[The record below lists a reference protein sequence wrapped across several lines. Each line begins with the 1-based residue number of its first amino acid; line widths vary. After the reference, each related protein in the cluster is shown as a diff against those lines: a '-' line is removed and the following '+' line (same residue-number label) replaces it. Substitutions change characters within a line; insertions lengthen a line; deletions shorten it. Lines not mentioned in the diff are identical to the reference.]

1 MQLDVTVNNT
11 SSSSVTGWKVVLTFS
26 GNVEVDSSWNGSVSV
41 SGKTITVTS
50 DADWNATIESGGNI
64 NFGMIVK
71 SSSSVELESCSVE

>member
-26 GNVEVDSSWNGSVSV
+26 DSVEVDSSWNGSVSV

-50 DADWNATIESGGNI
+50 DADWNATIDEGGSI

-71 SSSSVELESCSVE
+71 SSSSATLVSCEVK